1 MKRNV
6 LLLLVIISS
15 LCIIDYCDGYSWPR
29 MPRIPRLPRYPRYPR
44 YPRWPRWPRQPTIY
58 AGRKRATLD
67 NDIQD
72 EDNEIVNLQD
82 GHIDERNV
90 NINDDVTN
98 DIGESFMNDIDE
110 RDVNDIDER
119 DVNDIDESYVD
130 DSQNDD

>member
-6 LLLLVIISS
+6 LLLLVIISTIC
-15 LCIIDYCDGYSWPR
+15 LIHYCDGYSWPR

-44 YPRWPRWPRQPTIY
+44 YPRWPRHPTIY

-67 NDIQD
+67 NGIQD
-72 EDNEIVNLQD
+72 EDIEIQNIED
-82 GHIDERNV
+82 GHIYERNV
-90 NINDDVTN
+90 NMNDDATN
-98 DIGESFMNDIDE
+98 DIDDSFMNDVDD

-130 DSQNDD
+130 GSQNDE